1 MTLSQMALGQVNLYT
16 QQAAPAEYSKY
27 RRSSRYTLWKARRE
41 RFCHISQRELD
52 D

>member
-1 MTLSQMALGQVNLYT
+1 MTLSQQALGQVNLYT

-27 RRSSRYTLWKARRE
+27 RRKAHTLWKARRE